1 MMDIVI
7 KIAPSSIL
15 KLLFTPTNVK
25 IIVTMEYKIV
35 CVFWYQCHLF
45 EGLFSD

>member
-35 CVFWYQCHLF
+35 WYQCHLF